1 MDKQPRTAR
10 GRATRE
16 RIVQAAAEL
25 VAQRGVA
32 GTSLDD
38 VRELAHASKSQL
50 YLYFADRDELLRAV
64 AASTCDT
71 VLETQAE
78 ALAGFD
84 SITGI
89 ERYLDEIV
97 ALQVERNSP
106 GCPIGSLAG
115 QLIERDEASRL
126 ILADGLGRWELSLQT
141 GLEAMAARD
150 QLRPDANPG
159 LLASQTLMLLQGGL
173 LLSQVRRDP
182 TQMRIAADTVL
193 ELIHAACLASTP
205 PRDTTP
211 TPRRGIGM
219 AKPDARGRPGLGAS
233 ASRSAGARHG

>member
-1 MDKQPRTAR
+1 MPKQPRTAR

-16 RIVQAAAEL
+16 RIVRAAAEL
-25 VAQRGVA
+25 VAKRGVA

-38 VRELAHASKSQL
+38 VREIAHASKSQL

-64 AASTCDT
+64 AKSTCDS
-71 VLETQAE
+71 VLETQAD
-78 ALAGFD
+78 ALADFD

-97 ALQVERNSP
+97 ALQVERNTP

-126 ILADGLGRWELSLQT
+126 ILADGLERWELSLRN
-141 GLEAMAARD
+141 GLEAMAARE
-150 QLRPDANPG
+150 QLRPDANPV

-182 TQMRIAADTVL
+182 SQMRIAADTVL
-193 ELIHAACLASTP
+193 ELIRAACLTSTP
-205 PRDTTP
+205 PRDATP
-211 TPRRGIGM
+211 TP
-219 AKPDARGRPGLGAS
+219 LG
-233 ASRSAGARHG
+233 

>member
-1 MDKQPRTAR
+1 MPTSPRTAR

-16 RIVQAAAEL
+16 RIVQAATTL
-25 VAQRGVA
+25 VGERGVA

-38 VRELAHASKSQL
+38 VRERAHASKSQL

-71 VLETQAE
+71 VLQTQAD

-84 SITGI
+84 SIPGI

-97 ALQVERNSP
+97 ALQVERNTP

-126 ILADGLGRWELSLQT
+126 ILVDGLERWELSLRT
-141 GLEAMAARD
+141 GLEAMA
-150 QLRPDANPG
+150 
-159 LLASQTLMLLQGGL
+159 
-173 LLSQVRRDP
+173 
-182 TQMRIAADTVL
+182 
-193 ELIHAACLASTP
+193 
-205 PRDTTP
+205 
-211 TPRRGIGM
+211 
-219 AKPDARGRPGLGAS
+219 
-233 ASRSAGARHG
+233 

>member
-1 MDKQPRTAR
+1 MTCAR
-10 GRATRE
+10 
-16 RIVQAAAEL
+16 
-25 VAQRGVA
+25 
-32 GTSLDD
+32 
-38 VRELAHASKSQL
+38 LAHASKSQL

-71 VLETQAE
+71 VLETQAD

>member
-1 MDKQPRTAR
+1 VVVVDKQPRTAR

-16 RIVQAAAEL
+16 RIVRAATEL
-25 VAQRGVA
+25 VAERGVA

-71 VLETQAE
+71 VLSTQAD

-84 SITGI
+84 SINGI
-89 ERYLDEIV
+89 QRYLDAIV
-97 ALQVERNSP
+97 ALQVERNTP

-115 QLIERDEASRL
+115 QLIERDDAARL
-126 ILADGLGRWELSLQT
+126 ILADGLGRWQRSLQA
-141 GLEAMAARD
+141 GLESMAARH
-150 QLRPDANPG
+150 QLRPDADPD

-173 LLSQVRRDP
+173 LLSQVRRDAS
-182 TQMRIAADTVL
+182 QMRIAADTVL
-193 ELIHAACLASTP
+193 ELIQATC
-205 PRDTTP
+205 
-211 TPRRGIGM
+211 
-219 AKPDARGRPGLGAS
+219 
-233 ASRSAGARHG
+233 RS